1 MNVDSKPQRQE
12 TVPTTQL
19 SVENTVLSRKVG
31 CCRCFKLQ
39 LLLGSYS
46 ARSRCM
52 SIKKQFITI
61 EKNVNILTYVNIIDF
76 LLKNMYV
83 VHRVLVFSNLLNGPC
98 STLSP
103 IDVI

>member
-1 MNVDSKPQRQE
+1 MYVNKEAIYYYR
-12 TVPTTQL
+12 
-19 SVENTVLSRKVG
+19 
-31 CCRCFKLQ
+31 
-39 LLLGSYS
+39 
-46 ARSRCM
+46 
-52 SIKKQFITI
+52 
-61 EKNVNILTYVNIIDF
+61 KNVNILTYVNIIDF

>member
-1 MNVDSKPQRQE
+1 MAPANSSYG
-12 TVPTTQL
+12 
-19 SVENTVLSRKVG
+19 SVNP
-31 CCRCFKLQ
+31 
-39 LLLGSYS
+39 
-46 ARSRCM
+46 
-52 SIKKQFITI
+52 ITHI